1 MSWGWGMLGRMH
13 AWEKCGIVIC
23 RARFDGS
30 FFCTGNPL
38 VYSKAVDIFNA
49 ITGNWSTA
57 VLSEGRQ
64 ELVATSLPNHGL
76 AIFAG
81 GVCTSCDCYCD
92 DCREGC
98 GVRGMC
104 ECGAVWWRMMHCCV
118 QVTLVTLVLPKL
130 WTSLMR
136 SRETGALQTSAWH
149 DQGWPP
155 HRCRIKD
162 SRSSLVAKVRRVTV
176 IVMIAGRFAL

>member
-1 MSWGWGMLGRMH
+1 MLGRMH

-38 VYSKAVDIFNA
+38 VYSKAVDLFNA

-64 ELVATSLPNHGL
+64 ELVATSLPNRGL

-81 GVCTSCDCYCD
+81 GVRTSCDCYCD
-92 DCREGC
+92 DCRGGC
-98 GVRGMC
+98 GVTCMC

-130 WTSLMR
+130 WTSSMQ
-136 SRETGALQTSAWH
+136 SRETGALQASARL
-149 DQGWPP
+149 DIAWPP

-162 SRSSLVAKVRRVTV
+162 SQSSLVAKVRHAAVFA
-176 IVMIAGRFAL
+176 MIAKGLAV